1 MLHIKNLR
9 KKYGDK
15 TILNIENLQIEKGII
30 HLKGINGS
38 GKTTFSKIAAGLIP
52 YEGEIVLFD
61 KFSPLKTKIDYRKQV
76 NYAESEPN
84 YPDFLTAND
93 LISFIGKA
101 KGASADDQ
109 EKIPTTFGVHEYLYD
124 HIGTYSSGMLKRLS
138 LSLAFLGSPSL
149 ILLDEPFNTLDTSA
163 IGILKNMI
171 ERYHENGV
179 HFILVSHQDIGKLG
193 VPIHY
198 RYLVKNQT
206 IIAE

>member
-1 MLHIKNLR
+1 MLHIRNLQ

-15 TILNIENLQIEKGII
+15 TILSIENLQIEKGIN

-38 GKTTFSKIAAGLIP
+38 GKTTFSKIVAGLVP
-52 YEGEIVLFD
+52 HDGDVVLFN
-61 KFSPLKTKIDYRKQV
+61 KFSPKKTKVEYRKQV
-76 NYAESEPN
+76 NYADSEPN

-93 LISFIGKA
+93 LISFVGKA
-101 KGASADDQ
+101 KCARVEDQ
-109 EKIPTTFGVHEYLYD
+109 IKVPEIFGVNEYLYD
-124 HIGTYSSGMLKRLS
+124 HVGTYSSGMLKRLS

-171 ERYHENGV
+171 EQYHENNV
-179 HFILVSHQDIGKLG
+179 HFILVSHQDIGKMG
-193 VPIHY
+193 VPIHH

-206 IIAE
+206 IIEE